1 LTRGESTNHISR
13 SKALI
18 SSLLLLV
25 SIAVSALAAVPVV
38 SAQTPQYIVATPNYI
53 NLGLNTTISATAPA
67 AGTYTVVV
75 QAPNGT
81 QYTTTDTFTAANIG
95 VAQTML
101 LGNATVGFKAVV
113 TQAGTWS
120 AFLEQGTTVVSSTTF
135 VATSKLNISF
145 GMIVAGAC
153 IFVPGAPRGVEML
166 AQWHVTYASNGLT
179 AENAAT
185 WVNKTF
191 TTHAATV
198 KYTLPDRTIA
208 TATLHAPSATTWPQA
223 WYQGHVWPT
232 WNASWVGNY
241 TPNANATDQYG
252 NTGTYTYS
260 GYPYPIAAATF
271 TTTVSISD
279 AKTGLMVPGLANGQ
293 SDIVTANI
301 LYTNGVKGAG
311 TVAGFAGPLDTATR
325 GGVVTALV
333 GYGPYNATSGTF
345 GAKNLPGGL
354 IGTVTMTYSTTNKT
368 WSGPITIGTL
378 PTLVNATAYSVVV
391 NSHDKAQPPNTG
403 FLNLSVPPLT
413 AISVGTAS
421 ATATSVSTTTAT
433 TTTTATVSGPT
444 TTVPGPTTTATTT
457 ATVSGPT
464 TTVPGPT
471 TTATVPGPT
480 TTATSVSVVTSTHTS
495 VSTNVQTTTQ
505 IPWWAYALIVVF
517 LVEIGIPV
525 GYMMRSASG
534 GKQQAS
540 PQEPPV

>member
-1 LTRGESTNHISR
+1 MTRGESRTLSSR
-13 SKALI
+13 SKALT
-18 SSLLLLV
+18 SGLLLLL
-25 SIAVSALAAVPVV
+25 SFALSAVAAVPAA

-53 NLGLNTTISATAPA
+53 NLGMNTTISATAPA
-67 AGTYTVVV
+67 AGSYTVVV
-75 QAPNGT
+75 QAPDGT

-113 TQAGTWS
+113 TQAGTWD
-120 AFLEQGTTVVSSTTF
+120 AFLEQGTTIVSSTTF
-135 VATSKLNISF
+135 LATSKLNISF
-145 GMIVAGAC
+145 DMIVAGAC
-153 IFVPGAPRGVEML
+153 IFVPGGARGVEML
-166 AQWHVTYASNGLT
+166 AQFHVTYASNGLT

-198 KYTLPDRTIA
+198 TYSLPDGTAA
-208 TATLHAPSATTWPQA
+208 TATLHAPSATTWNQA

-241 TPNANATDQYG
+241 APTSKATDVYG
-252 NTGTYTYS
+252 NTGAYTYS

-271 TTTVSISD
+271 TTTVSVSD
-279 AKTGLMVPGLANGQ
+279 AKSGLLVPGLANGQ

-301 LYTNGVKGAG
+301 LYTNPVPAAG

-354 IGTVTMTYSTTNKT
+354 IANVPMTYSTTTKT
-368 WSGPITIGTL
+368 WSGALTIGTL

-391 NSHDKAQPPNTG
+391 SSHDKAQPPNTG
-403 FLNLSVPPLT
+403 FTNFAVPPVT
-413 AISVGTAS
+413 AVSTGSVTSTG
-421 ATATSVSTTTAT
+421 SVSTTTATTT

-464 TTVPGPT
+464 TTAT
-471 TTATVPGPT
+471 TTATAPGPT
-480 TTATSVSVVTSTHTS
+480 TTATSVSVVTSTKTS
-495 VSTNVQTTTQ
+495 VSTNTLTTTQ

-517 LVEIGIPV
+517 LVEVGIPV

>member
-1 LTRGESTNHISR
+1 M
-13 SKALI
+13 
-18 SSLLLLV
+18 
-25 SIAVSALAAVPVV
+25 AVVPAA
-38 SAQTPQYIVATPNYI
+38 SAQTTQYVLATPNYI
-53 NLGLNTTISATAPA
+53 NLGMNTTISATAPA

-75 QAPNGT
+75 QAPDGVT

-113 TQAGTWS
+113 TQAGTWD
-120 AFLEQGTTVVSSTTF
+120 AFLEQGTTIVSSTTF
-135 VATSKLNISF
+135 LATSKLNISF
-145 GMIVAGAC
+145 DMIVAGAC
-153 IFVPGAPRGVEML
+153 IFVPGGARGVEML
-166 AQWHVTYASNGLT
+166 AQFHVTYASNGLT

-198 KYTLPDRTIA
+198 TYSLPDGTAA
-208 TATLHAPSATTWPQA
+208 TATLHAPSATTWNQA

-241 TPNANATDQYG
+241 APTAKATDVYG
-252 NTGTYTYS
+252 NTGAYTYS

-271 TTTVSISD
+271 TTTVSVSD
-279 AKTGLMVPGLANGQ
+279 AKSGLLVPGLANGQ

-301 LYTNGVKGAG
+301 LYTNPVPAAG

-354 IGTVTMTYSTTNKT
+354 IANVPMTYSTTTKT
-368 WSGPITIGTL
+368 WSGALTIGTL

-391 NSHDKAQPPNTG
+391 SSHDKAQPPNTG
-403 FLNLSVPPLT
+403 FTNFAVPPVT
-413 AISVGTAS
+413 AVSTGSVTSTG
-421 ATATSVSTTTAT
+421 SVSTTTATTT

-464 TTVPGPT
+464 TTAT
-471 TTATVPGPT
+471 TTATAPGPT
-480 TTATSVSVVTSTHTS
+480 TTATSVSVVTSTKTS
-495 VSTNVQTTTQ
+495 VSTNTLTTTQ

-517 LVEIGIPV
+517 LVEVGIPV

>member
-1 LTRGESTNHISR
+1 MTRGESRTLSSR
-13 SKALI
+13 SKALT
-18 SSLLLLV
+18 SGLLLLL
-25 SIAVSALAAVPVV
+25 SFALSAVAAVPAA

-53 NLGLNTTISATAPA
+53 NLGMNTTISATAPA
-67 AGTYTVVV
+67 AGSYTVVV
-75 QAPNGT
+75 QAPDGT

-113 TQAGTWS
+113 TQAGTWD
-120 AFLEQGTTVVSSTTF
+120 AFLEQGTTIVSSTTF
-135 VATSKLNISF
+135 LATSKLNISF
-145 GMIVAGAC
+145 DMIVAGAC
-153 IFVPGAPRGVEML
+153 IFVPGGARGVEML
-166 AQWHVTYASNGLT
+166 AQFHVTYASNGLT

-198 KYTLPDRTIA
+198 TYSLPDGTAA
-208 TATLHAPSATTWPQA
+208 TATLHAPSSTTWNQA

-241 TPNANATDQYG
+241 APTAKATDVYG
-252 NTGTYTYS
+252 NTGAYTYS

-271 TTTVSISD
+271 TTTVSVSD
-279 AKTGLMVPGLANGQ
+279 AKSGLLVPGLANGQ

-301 LYTNGVKGAG
+301 LYTNPVPAAG

-354 IGTVTMTYSTTNKT
+354 IANVPMTYSTTTKT
-368 WSGPITIGTL
+368 WSGALTIGTL
-378 PTLVNATAYSVVV
+378 PTLVNAIAYSVVV
-391 NSHDKAQPPNTG
+391 SSHDKAQPPNTG
-403 FLNLSVPPLT
+403 FTNFAVPPVT
-413 AISVGTAS
+413 AVSTGSVTSTG
-421 ATATSVSTTTAT
+421 SVSTTTATTT

-464 TTVPGPT
+464 TTAT
-471 TTATVPGPT
+471 TTATAPGPT
-480 TTATSVSVVTSTHTS
+480 TTATSVSVVTSTKTS
-495 VSTNVQTTTQ
+495 VSTNTLTTTQ

-517 LVEIGIPV
+517 LVEVGIPV